1 MFEPIREQI
10 KTKLS
15 NISEIGQVID
25 YPTLEFTSYPA
36 VLVITASNDSEFQ
49 TNVENKRTYIF
60 KLFCVSKIEG
70 VGEQLARRMIEGL
83 VDKVL
88 NEFDSDPMLSGAIL
102 PNYMTIIDSSPALS
116 DIFTDTNWIV
126 AEMELRVVV
135 QFNREVYP

>member
-25 YPTLEFTSYPA
+25 YPTLEFDSYPA
-36 VLVITASNDSEFQ
+36 VLVITSSNDSEFQ

-70 VGEQLARRMIEGL
+70 IGEQMARRMIEGL

-88 NEFDSDPMLSGAIL
+88 NEFDSDPMLTGTIL
-102 PNYMTIIDSSPALS
+102 PSYMTIIDSSPALS

-135 QFNREVYP
+135 QFNREIYP